1 MDTRTEDL
9 ALLKQVR
16 DKINKLAEL
25 RNSIHEKKNELD
37 DLQEESLKP
46 GYYHEESIDTESD
59 LNDKFNDERDR
70 LMKEKMKARN
80 RAAKIVSWL
89 SALVILV
96 INALAFY
103 LIYCNSPVG
112 SEDFDIAE
120 LIIAF
125 VLGALF
131 LVILPLVPPK
141 GFWFTILLVGPLG
154 GYALYM
160 TSSVVTCVILVATVV
175 IIILSRIIR
184 HQLEKEP
191 QPIPLTDDQMRQLRE
206 AKKTGERNRA
216 KNESN
221 RADALRKKQEEY
233 APKIKACEAEIQKL
247 EKQKAQLEAE
257 IDAIDGLSKK
267 DKHPETIDFL
277 IECIESRR
285 ADSLKEALQ
294 QYDAAGRP
302 KSTYYGRD
310 WDLSKGISASDLP
323 KFEDDLCELMEVLAH
338 TDDSYEMA
346 HNWFARHCLLFTQSI
361 VTSDDAVKKSYE
373 VSSRVF
379 KGNLKGNQSWIIKTA
394 GILSACVGTNILAS
408 ILNGHVVRSDEGKK
422 VLSQCESEKPLTAEE
437 KVVMKNAYIILNR
450 LTSVLYEKFK
460 KKM

>member
-1 MDTRTEDL
+1 MK
-9 ALLKQVR
+9 ALLIIIAV
-16 DKINKLAEL
+16 LFFPASL
-25 RNSIHEKKNELD
+25 WYF
-37 DLQEESLKP
+37 DL
-46 GYYHEESIDTESD
+46 
-59 LNDKFNDERDR
+59 
-70 LMKEKMKARN
+70 EKMPTIF
-80 RAAKIVSWL
+80 AAVIAMVVITVIYIIIHYILVYANKRKTKWLLSDKNPEIVSAKKQDEMNQQANQ
-89 SALVILV
+89 SNCLV
-96 INALAFY
+96 ALA
-103 LIYCNSPVG
+103 
-112 SEDFDIAE
+112 
-120 LIIAF
+120 
-125 VLGALF
+125 
-131 LVILPLVPPK
+131 
-141 GFWFTILLVGPLG
+141 
-154 GYALYM
+154 
-160 TSSVVTCVILVATVV
+160 
-175 IIILSRIIR
+175 
-184 HQLEKEP
+184 
-191 QPIPLTDDQMRQLRE
+191 
-206 AKKTGERNRA
+206 KK
-216 KNESN
+216 
-221 RADALRKKQEEY
+221 KKEY

-247 EKQKAQLEAE
+247 EKQQAQLEAE
-257 IDAIDGLSKK
+257 IDAIDELSKK
-267 DKHPETIDFL
+267 DMHPDTLDFM
-277 IECIESRR
+277 IERIESRR

-408 ILNGHVVRSDEGKK
+408 ILNGHVVRSEEGKK
-422 VLSQCESEKPLTAEE
+422 VLSQCESEKPLTAKE

>member
-1 MDTRTEDL
+1 MSTRTEDL

-16 DKINKLAEL
+16 DKLNKLAEL

-37 DLQEESLKP
+37 DLQEESNNP
-46 GYYHEESIDTESD
+46 GYYDEESVDAERD
-59 LNDKFNDERDR
+59 LNDKFEYERDR
-70 LMKEKMKARN
+70 LMKEKKKSRN
-80 RAAKIVSWL
+80 RAAKLVSWL

-96 INALAFY
+96 INAFAFY
-103 LIYCNSPVG
+103 LIYCNSPIG
-112 SEDFDIAE
+112 SEDFDIAT

-131 LVILPLVPPK
+131 LAILPLVPPK
-141 GFWFTILLVGPLG
+141 GFWFAILLVGPLG

-184 HQLEKEP
+184 HQFEEEP

-206 AKKTGERNRA
+206 AKKADERNRA

-221 RADALRKKQEEY
+221 RNDALREKQQEY
-233 APKIKACEAEIQKL
+233 APKINACKAEIQKL
-247 EKQKAQLEAE
+247 EKQQPQLEAE
-257 IDAIDGLSKK
+257 IDAIDGLSKM

-277 IECIESRR
+277 IERIESRR

-310 WDLSKGISASDLP
+310 WDLSKGISASELP

-338 TDDSYEMA
+338 TDDSYEMT
-346 HNWFARHCLLFTQSI
+346 HNWFARHCMLFTQSV
-361 VTSDDAVKKSYE
+361 VTSDDAVKESYE

-379 KGNLKGNQSWIIKTA
+379 KDNLKDNQSWIIKTA
-394 GILSACVGTNILAS
+394 GILSARVGTNILAS
-408 ILNGHVVRSDEGKK
+408 ILNGHIVCSGEE
-422 VLSQCESEKPLTAEE
+422 VLSKCESDRTLTAKE
-437 KVVMKNAYIILNR
+437 KVIMKNAYRILNR
-450 LTSVLYEKFK
+450 LTSVLYAECK
-460 KKM
+460 KNM